1 MTQTT
6 IKEYY
11 RYEDQDGS
19 HVISDFEIINAY
31 YPYWSSLMV
40 KAGRRPD
47 WESCVE
53 DWAVVHWAWKIT
65 NEEADELLKE
75 AQK

>member
-6 IKEYY
+6 VKKYY

-19 HVISDFEIINAY
+19 HVISDFEIINTY

-53 DWAVVHWAWKIT
+53 DWVVVHYAWPIPI
-65 NEEADELLKE
+65 EEAELLMKGPV
-75 AQK
+75 